1 MDTIPKYMVLHN
13 ELSDIS
19 GVKRNLGRENVHKYT
34 KKQIIEREQTLRLM
48 EREYPNVDKMLHE
61 IIYDVV
67 QNNTQERIDEILSN
81 TKPSTRQT
89 GGVIKSC
96 KVYEADGITEVLK

>member
-1 MDTIPKYMVLHN
+1 MDIIPKYMGLHS

-89 GGVIKSC
+89 GGVIKAC
-96 KVYEADGITEVLK
+96 KVYESDGITEVLE